1 MERRCI
7 FTSILL
13 IAMLNLALHRQ
24 GLAKAQDATE
34 PLHQAAEVGD
44 ANQVQRLLSKGA
56 DVNAR
61 DGAGFTPLFYAAHK
75 GHIQVSEIVV
85 AGGANVNAKDSYDN
99 TPLHYAAV
107 SGRYDVCRLL
117 IAKGANVNAQNLMG
131 GTPLAM
137 ARAGGHSEIVELLS
151 GSSLRRPRGSE
162 AAVRAPDRA
171 GSTPALTAT
180 PAIQPATEPDPIADP
195 NAVRARLKQFKG
207 LEEALDQVDRRSRQY
222 EVRQWLDRSADNR
235 IELAKAVHGQDRAE
249 FAVIRN
255 FAVEENAKKTTAVV
269 DSILASRQQ
278 RYTKLVKQIEQQL
291 KDRASTRGMP
301 GGGRGRDYSPRE
313 RFRQGRRT
321 SDRMLKDN
329 IVRPTGDPNMFK
341 TAIKPVVGLEKE
353 LEALAKESENE
364 MQQWLA
370 GGSDNKISLANAVQE
385 QIRAELILTRKA
397 AVEEAAKKTTA
408 AIDGLLLARQIRLAG
423 VVEKIAEQ
431 DQDQKQIGDQRGMTP
446 AGTRAIRTPQ

>member
-13 IAMLNLALHRQ
+13 IAMLNLTPHGQAL
-24 GLAKAQDATE
+24 AEAQDATE

-75 GHIQVSEIVV
+75 GHTQVSEILI

-107 SGRYDVCRLL
+107 SGRYDVCKLL

-137 ARAGGHSEIVELLS
+137 ARAGGHSEIVELLT
-151 GSSLRRPRGSE
+151 GNE
-162 AAVRAPDRA
+162 AGVRAPDRG
-171 GSTPALTAT
+171 GSRPALTVT
-180 PAIQPATEPDPIADP
+180 PGIQPATEPDPIADP

-249 FAVIRN
+249 LALIRN
-255 FAVEENAKKTTAVV
+255 FAVEENAKKTAAVV
-269 DSILASRQQ
+269 DSILTSRQQ
-278 RYTKLVKQIEQQL
+278 RYAKLVKQIEQQL
-291 KDRASTRGMP
+291 EDKAPTRGMP
-301 GGGRGRDYSPRE
+301 GGGRARDYSPRE
-313 RFRQGRRT
+313 RSRQGRRT

-329 IVRPTGDPNMFK
+329 IVRPTGEPNMFK

-353 LEALAKESENE
+353 LEALAKKSENE

-370 GGSDNKISLANAVQE
+370 GGDSKIGLASAIQE
-385 QIRAELILTRKA
+385 QIRAELVLTRKA

-408 AIDGLLLARQIRLAG
+408 AIDGLLLARQMRLAKL
-423 VVEKIAEQ
+423 VEKMAEQ
-431 DQDQKQIGDQRGMTP
+431 AQDPRQIRDPRGQY
-446 AGTRAIRTPQ
+446 R